1 MDQAAR
7 RLRANAQRLAFPDR
21 TAKLC
26 LVDPKSYLLEAT
38 HAALT
43 NPGAAILPHHLPS

>member
-1 MDQAAR
+1 MDQATR

-43 NPGAAILPHHLPS
+43 KPGTALLPHRLLS